1 MKPSI
6 EQIIKEM
13 TLEEKAALTIGGGF
27 WSTTPIDRLGVPEV
41 ICTDGPHGVRRMPDP
56 HSSEGRSLPATAFPT
71 ASCAASTWNLEL
83 IEKEGEALAEEC
95 NAFGIDL
102 LLGPG
107 VCMKRSPLCGR
118 NFEYFSEDPFL
129 AGKLAAAWIKG
140 MQRKGTGASIKHYA
154 ANNQEFHRM
163 FVDAQIDERTLREIY
178 LTAFEIA
185 VKEAQPWTVMCSYN
199 RINGYYG
206 SESHKLLTEI
216 LKNEWGFE
224 GFVVSDWG
232 AVHDRVKA
240 LKAGLDLEMPGD
252 QLARLR
258 EIIAAVK
265 DGSLDE
271 AVLDEA
277 VRRILRIAFKSKEKR
292 KNKTYN
298 HVEHHALAREVAAE
312 GIVLLK
318 NTGLLPL
325 KGVKSVAVIGRTALK
340 PFFEGGGS
348 SNVRASE
355 IDILMDAFEEVAP
368 RVAFSQVEGYPE
380 DREEKPVLIKEA
392 VKAAKAADAALLM
405 LALPEFDESEGYDRP
420 NLDLTAH
427 QVALIKAV
435 TKAQPKTVVV
445 INSGAPIAMSEW
457 IDLVPA
463 VLQGWMFGQGGASPL
478 ADILFGRLSPSG
490 KLAETFPIKI
500 EDTPAYLNWPGEN
513 GVVRYGEGLFIGYR
527 YYDAKKIPVQFPF
540 GHGLSYTSFAYGEPK
555 LSKESIK
562 ADETLTVSIDVT
574 NTGKMAGKEAVQLYV
589 RPLQSKLVRPVKELK
604 GFAKLS
610 LDPGETKTAEIKLSR
625 RAFAYYHPVY
635 KDWVVDDG
643 KFELLIGASSA
654 DIRASAE
661 VTVTEN
667 KKLPSLL
674 HGESTLREWDT
685 DPKGKPIFEAFMA
698 KAQTAQPPKET
709 KPGEEPELIAFFM
722 ELMMPD
728 MPLRDVL
735 QFMNPDPKR
744 TAQQVLDDM
753 LAKARK

>member
-13 TLEEKAALTIGGGF
+13 TLEEKAALSIGAGF
-27 WSTTPIDRLGVPEV
+27 WSTTPIERLGVPEV
-41 ICTDGPHGVRRMPDP
+41 TCTDGPHGVRRMPDP
-56 HSSEGRSLPATAFPT
+56 HSSEGGSLPATAFPT

-83 IEKEGEALAEEC
+83 MEREGEALAEEC

-107 VCMKRSPLCGR
+107 ACMKRSPLCGR
-118 NFEYFSEDPFL
+118 NFEYFSEDPYL

-140 MQRKGTGASIKHYA
+140 LQRKGTGASIKHYA

-199 RINGYYG
+199 RINGAFG

-232 AVHDRVKA
+232 AVHDRVAA

-252 QLARLR
+252 QPTRLR

-265 DGSLDE
+265 NGSLDE

-292 KNKTYN
+292 KNKSYN
-298 HVEHHALAREVAAE
+298 QVEHHALAREIASE

-318 NTGLLPL
+318 NAGILPF

-348 SNVRASE
+348 SNVGASE
-355 IDILMDAFEEVAP
+355 IDIPMDAFEEVAP
-368 RVAFSQVEGYPE
+368 RVAFTQVQGYPE
-380 DREEKPVLIKEA
+380 DRAEQPALIKEA
-392 VKAAKAADAALLM
+392 VKAAKAADAAMLM
-405 LALPEFDESEGYDRP
+405 LALPQWDESEGYDRP

-427 QVALIKAV
+427 QIALIKSVA
-435 TKAQPKTVVV
+435 KAQPKTVVV
-445 INSGAPIAMSEW
+445 INSGAPMAMSEW
-457 IDLVPA
+457 IDSVPA
-463 VLQGWMFGQGGASPL
+463 VLQAGMFGQGGASPL

-527 YYDAKKIPVQFPF
+527 YYDAKKMPVQFPF
-540 GHGLSYTSFAYGEPK
+540 GHGLSYTSFAYGEPR
-555 LSKESIK
+555 LSKHSIK
-562 ADETLTVSIDVT
+562 ADDILTVSIDVT
-574 NTGKMAGKEAVQLYV
+574 NTGKMVGKEAVQLYV

-625 RAFAYYHPVY
+625 RAFAYYHPVH

-654 DIRASAE
+654 DIRAQVE

-674 HGESTLREWDT
+674 HGESTMREWNA
-685 DPKGKPIFEAFMA
+685 DPKGKPIIEAFMA
-698 KAQTAQPPKET
+698 KAQAAKPPKEV
-709 KPGEEPELIAFFM
+709 KPDIEREPIEIFM
-722 ELMMPD
+722 EIMLPD

-744 TAQQVLDDM
+744 TAQQVLED
-753 LAKARK
+753 LLVKVKK

>member
-1 MKPSI
+1 MKLSI

-13 TLEEKAALTIGGGF
+13 TLEEKAALSIGAGF
-27 WSTTPIDRLGVPEV
+27 WSTTPIERLGVPEV
-41 ICTDGPHGVRRMPDP
+41 ICTDGPHGVRRMPNP
-56 HSSEGRSLPATAFPT
+56 HSSEGKSLPATAFPT
-71 ASCAASTWNLEL
+71 ASCVASTWNLDL

-95 NAFGIDL
+95 NAFGIDV

-107 VCMKRSPLCGR
+107 ACMKRSPLCGR

-129 AGKLAAAWIKG
+129 AGKLAASWING
-140 MQRKGTGASIKHYA
+140 LQRKGTGASIKHYA

-199 RINGYYG
+199 RVNGAFA
-206 SESHKLLTEI
+206 SENHKLLTEI

-232 AVHDRVKA
+232 AVHDRVAA
-240 LKAGLDLEMPGD
+240 LKAGLDLEMPGS
-252 QLARLR
+252 QPARMH

-265 DGSLDE
+265 NGTLQE
-271 AVLDEA
+271 AVLDET
-277 VRRILRIAFKSKEKR
+277 VRRILRVTFKSKEKR
-292 KNKTYN
+292 KNKSYN
-298 HVEHHALAREVAAE
+298 QIEHHALAREIASE

-318 NTGLLPL
+318 NAGILPF
-325 KGVKSVAVIGRTALK
+325 KGVKSIAVIGRTALK

-355 IDILMDAFEEVAP
+355 IDIPMDAFEEVAP
-368 RVAFSQVEGYPE
+368 QVAFTQVQGYPE
-380 DREEKPVLIKEA
+380 DREEKPALIKEA

-405 LALPEFDESEGYDRP
+405 LALPQWDESEGYDRP
-420 NLDLTAH
+420 DLNLTQH
-427 QVALIKAV
+427 QIALIKAV
-435 TKAQPKTVVV
+435 AKAQPKTVVV
-445 INSGAPIAMSEW
+445 INSGAPMVMSEW
-457 IDLVPA
+457 IDSVPA
-463 VLQGWMFGQGGASPL
+463 VLQAGMFGQGGASPL

-490 KLAETFPIKI
+490 KLAETYPIKM
-500 EDTPAYLNWPGEN
+500 EDTPAYLNWPGEG
-513 GVVRYGEGLFIGYR
+513 GVVCYGENLFIGYR
-527 YYDAKKIPVQFPF
+527 YYDAKKMVVQFPF
-540 GHGLSYTSFAYGEPK
+540 GHGLSYTSFAYSQPR
-555 LSKESIK
+555 LSKQSIK
-562 ADETLTVSIDVT
+562 ADDILTVSIDIT

-589 RPLQSKLVRPVKELK
+589 RPLQSTMVRPVKELK

-610 LDPGETKTAEIKLSR
+610 LKPGETKTAEIKLSR
-625 RAFAYYHPVY
+625 RAFAYYHPVH

-654 DIRASAE
+654 DIRARVE

-674 HGESTLREWDT
+674 HAESTLREWQA
-685 DPKGKPIFEAFMA
+685 DPKGKPLFEAFMA
-698 KAQTAQPPKET
+698 RAMAAQPPKEV
-709 KPGEEPELIAFFM
+709 KPDSEREPIDIFM
-722 ELMMPD
+722 EIMLPD

-735 QFMNPDPKR
+735 QFMNSDPKR
-744 TAQQVLDDM
+744 SAQQVLEDM
-753 LAKARK
+753 LAKVKK

>member
-13 TLEEKAALTIGGGF
+13 TLEEKAALTIGAGF
-27 WSTTPIDRLGVPEV
+27 WSTTPVERLGVPEV
-41 ICTDGPHGVRRMPDP
+41 ICTDGPHGVRRMPDS
-56 HSSEGRSLPATAFPT
+56 HSSEGGSLPATAFPT

-83 IEKEGEALAEEC
+83 IGREGEALAEEC
-95 NAFGIDL
+95 NAFGIDV

-107 VCMKRSPLCGR
+107 ACMKRSPLCGR
-118 NFEYFSEDPFL
+118 NFEYFSEDPYL
-129 AGKLAAAWIKG
+129 SGKLAAAWIKG
-140 MQRKGTGASIKHYA
+140 LQRKGTGASIKHFA

-199 RINGYYG
+199 RVNGAFA
-206 SESHKLLTEI
+206 SENHKLLSEI

-232 AVHDRVKA
+232 AVHDRVAA

-252 QLARLR
+252 QPARMR

-265 DGSLDE
+265 DGSLEE

-292 KNKTYN
+292 KNRSYN
-298 HVEHHALAREVAAE
+298 QVEHHALAREIASE

-318 NTGLLPL
+318 NAGILPF
-325 KGVKSVAVIGRTALK
+325 KGVKSIAVIGRTALK

-355 IDILMDAFEEVAP
+355 IDIPMDAFEEVAP
-368 RVAFSQVEGYPE
+368 KVAFTQVQGYPE
-380 DREEKPVLIKEA
+380 DREEKPALIKEA
-392 VKAAKAADAALLM
+392 VNAAKAADAALLM
-405 LALPEFDESEGYDRP
+405 LALPQWDESEGYDRP
-420 NLDLTAH
+420 DLNLTQH
-427 QVALIKAV
+427 QIALIKAV
-435 TKAQPKTVVV
+435 AKAQPKIVVV
-445 INSGAPIAMSEW
+445 INSGAPMAMSEW
-457 IDLVPA
+457 IDSVPA
-463 VLQGWMFGQGGASPL
+463 VLQAGMFGQGGASPL

-500 EDTPAYLNWPGEN
+500 EDTPAYINWPGEN

-527 YYDAKKIPVQFPF
+527 YYDAKGMPVQFPF

-555 LSKESIK
+555 VSQQSIK
-562 ADETLTVSIDVT
+562 ADDILTVSIDVT

-589 RPLQSKLVRPVKELK
+589 RPLQSKLVRPIKELK

-610 LDPGETKTAEIKLSR
+610 LEPGETKTAEFKLSR
-625 RAFAYYHPVY
+625 RAFAYYHPEH

-643 KFELLIGASSA
+643 NFELLIGASSA
-654 DIRASAE
+654 DIRARVE
-661 VTVTEN
+661 VSVVEN

-674 HGESTLREWDT
+674 HVESTLKEWQA
-685 DPKGKPIFEAFMA
+685 DPKGKPIIEAFMG
-698 KAQTAQPPKET
+698 KAMAAQPPKEV
-709 KPGEEPELIAFFM
+709 KPDSEREPIEIFM
-722 ELMMPD
+722 EIMLPD

-735 QFMNPDPKR
+735 QFMNLDPKR
-744 TAQQVLDDM
+744 SAQQVLDYM
-753 LAKARK
+753 LTKVRK